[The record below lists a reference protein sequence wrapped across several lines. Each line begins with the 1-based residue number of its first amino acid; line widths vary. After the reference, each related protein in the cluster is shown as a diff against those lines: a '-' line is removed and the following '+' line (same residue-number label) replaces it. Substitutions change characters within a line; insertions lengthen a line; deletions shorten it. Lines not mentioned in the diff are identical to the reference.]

1 MPLSVA
7 RELKKSVGDQLRG
20 ARHLVRLLGS
30 DVQRPHLAPP
40 VLPSALRDL
49 DRILGKTF
57 RAVDNVMSAV
67 ETTVRPPATSFRGFL
82 PLEDYALLRHHDAFQ
97 EDIYRGLKST
107 VAVARSNEL
116 ILKSRLAAVETDVT
130 TDIGLSQRREERSA
144 VFLRSLVRR
153 APMVDVCGDMNSS
166 RTLEQYVALSL
177 LFGLANKDRLLEQEA
192 SSLVEDAFLLA
203 NTRVEIIGKSLIG
216 EEMDGQLVST
226 LGILLDHLA

>member
-20 ARHLVRLLGS
+20 VRHLVRLLGS

-40 VLPSALRDL
+40 VLPSALPEV

-57 RAVDNVMSAV
+57 RVVDNVMSAV

-82 PLEDYALLRHHDAFQ
+82 PLEDYSLLPHHDAFQ

-107 VAVARSNEL
+107 VAIARSNEL
-116 ILKSRLAAVETDVT
+116 ILKSRLAAVEADVT
-130 TDIGLSQRREERSA
+130 TVINLSHRREERSA

-153 APMVDVCGDMNSS
+153 VPLVDVCGDMNSP
-166 RTLEQYVALSL
+166 RVLKQYIALSL
-177 LFGLANKDRLLEQEA
+177 LFGLANKDRLSEAEA

-203 NTRVEIIGKSLIG
+203 NTRIEIIVKSLIG
-216 EEMDGQLVST
+216 QNADGQLVST

>member
-20 ARHLVRLLGS
+20 VRHLVRLLGS

-40 VLPSALRDL
+40 VLPSALPEV

-67 ETTVRPPATSFRGFL
+67 ETTVRPPATTFCGFS
-82 PLEDYALLRHHDAFQ
+82 PLEDYALLRPHDALQ
-97 EDIYRGLKST
+97 EDIYRGLKAT

-116 ILKSRLAAVETDVT
+116 ILKSRLAAVEADVMT
-130 TDIGLSQRREERSA
+130 GIVLSHRREERSA
-144 VFLRSLVRR
+144 VLLRSLVRR
-153 APMVDVCGDMNSS
+153 GPLVDVCGDMNSS
-166 RTLEQYVALSL
+166 RVLKQYIALAL
-177 LFGLANKDRLLEQEA
+177 LLGLANRGRLSEEEA

-203 NTRVEIIGKSLIG
+203 NTRVEIIGKSLIAG
-216 EEMDGQLVST
+216 KADSQLLST